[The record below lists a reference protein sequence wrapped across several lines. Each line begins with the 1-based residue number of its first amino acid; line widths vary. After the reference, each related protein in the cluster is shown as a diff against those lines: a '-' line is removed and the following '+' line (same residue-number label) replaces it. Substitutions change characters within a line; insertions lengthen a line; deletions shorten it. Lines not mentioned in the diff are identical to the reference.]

1 MHKEK
6 TTEEDNIMSELE
18 TTRAELLQT
27 QQQLETYRVVI
38 RKLRKELVQS
48 EIEKNNQLV
57 LSLQKCALNVR
68 KRELSPPK
76 VK

>member
-1 MHKEK
+1 MRKEK
-6 TTEEDNIMSELE
+6 AAEQGSIISELE

-57 LSLQKCALNVR
+57 LSL
-68 KRELSPPK
+68 
-76 VK
+76 